1 MENLQKYFEDT
12 DGLRKLITLEDFHKF
27 KSTADAFKCISKLMN
42 GKIPKSLTKFLN
54 KNIVEKEIEDEMA
67 VADKKLGKLI
77 TESFGVKCKQN

>member
-1 MENLQKYFEDT
+1 
-12 DGLRKLITLEDFHKF
+12 
-27 KSTADAFKCISKLMN
+27 MN